1 MTLGELLT
9 ALESFRQR
17 YGPNIA
23 ARAYA
28 WNGDEAAVIAYV
40 DPTGPEPILYLES
53 PPAAITD
60 HRCDTHH

>member
-40 DPTGPEPILYLES
+40 DPTGPEPILYLEGE
-53 PPAAITD
+53 
-60 HRCDTHH
+60 